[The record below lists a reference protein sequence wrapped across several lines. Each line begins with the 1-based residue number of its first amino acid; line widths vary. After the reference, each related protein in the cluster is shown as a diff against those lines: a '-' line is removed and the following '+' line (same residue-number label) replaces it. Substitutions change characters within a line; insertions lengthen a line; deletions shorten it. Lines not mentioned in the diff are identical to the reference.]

1 LKKVIRERKKYIG
14 GIGNTTGSGS
24 SVNASQTTSNLHKRR
39 MLFNQNETHPSFH
52 EVILALNK
60 KHRLSYHNLKKVI
73 RERKKYI
80 TTLPSRQKLTYHNL
94 KKIVR
99 AQHKRNR
106 YGHIS
111 HNGHGTVREEK
122 ITFHGLE
129 PTPCTATNENQQT
142 LSTHTSLRKKDARQ
156 TYMKQIKDTP
166 SIACAICDQLNFTKN
181 TKSFMPDLEAE
192 YLLLDTK

>member
-1 LKKVIRERKKYIG
+1 
-14 GIGNTTGSGS
+14 
-24 SVNASQTTSNLHKRR
+24 
-39 MLFNQNETHPSFH
+39 MLFNQNETHPSCH

-60 KHRLSYHNLKKVI
+60 KRRLSYHNLKNVI

-80 TTLPSRQKLTYHNL
+80 SMLPFRRKLTYHNL

-99 AQHKRNR
+99 AQQKRNR

-129 PTPCTATNENQQT
+129 STPCTATNENQQT
-142 LSTHTSLRKKDARQ
+142 LSTHTSLWKEDARH
-156 TYMKQIKDTP
+156 TYVKQIKETP
-166 SIACAICDQLNFTKN
+166 SIACAICDQLNLAKN
-181 TKSFMPDLEAE
+181 TKSFKPDLEEE
-192 YLLLDTK
+192 YLCLTLNDKTFSSGKICLP